1 MRAALILALCGILAV
16 VTQTTL
22 LGRLGILPAPPNLI
36 LILSVYIGL
45 RLPTSWGA
53 IGAFLLGYLLD
64 TVSGSVPG
72 LNCFTMTLIFAM
84 VYFVSGRLW
93 MQNPFTRFAIMI
105 LACVLEI
112 TTLATYFTMTGSMGT
127 AGGGVLRTLMIE
139 AALALLIAPLAFS
152 ILHFYIPAI
161 ARKKIH
167 ATE

>member
-22 LGRLGILPAPPNLI
+22 LGRLAILPAPPNLI
-36 LILSVYIGL
+36 LILTVYIGL
-45 RLPTSWGA
+45 RLPNSWGA
-53 IGAFLLGYLLD
+53 VGAFLLGYLLD
-64 TVSGSVPG
+64 TFSGSVPG
-72 LNCFTMTLIFAM
+72 LHCFTMTLVFAM

-112 TTLATYFTMTGSMGT
+112 ATLATYFAMTGNMGT
-127 AGGGVLRTLMIE
+127 AAGGILRTLAIE
-139 AALALLIAPLAFS
+139 AALALLLAPLAFS
-152 ILHFYIPAI
+152 LLDFYIPAI

-167 ATE
+167 AAE

>member
-36 LILSVYIGL
+36 LILVVYIGL
-45 RLPTSWGA
+45 RLPTPWGA
-53 IGAFLLGYLLD
+53 LGAFLLGYLLD

-72 LNCFTMTLIFAM
+72 LHCFTMTLVFAM

-105 LACVLEI
+105 LACVLEVA
-112 TTLATYFTMTGSMGT
+112 TLAAYFALTGDIGSTGGDVLGT
-127 AGGGVLRTLMIE
+127 LTVE
-139 AALALLIAPLAFS
+139 AALALLIAPVAFPV
-152 ILHFYIPAI
+152 LDLYIPAV

-167 ATE
+167 AAE

>member
-22 LGRLGILPAPPNLI
+22 LGRLGVLPAPPNLI
-36 LILSVYIGL
+36 LVLVVYIGL
-45 RLPTSWGA
+45 RLPTPWGA
-53 IGAFLLGYLLD
+53 LGAFLLGYLLD

-72 LNCFTMTLIFAM
+72 VHCFTMTLVFAM

-105 LACVLEI
+105 LACVLEVA
-112 TTLATYFTMTGSMGT
+112 TLATYFTMTGDMDTVG
-127 AGGGVLRTLMIE
+127 AGVLRTLVVE
-139 AALALLIAPLAFS
+139 AALGLLVAPLAFS
-152 ILHFYIPAI
+152 ILDFYIPAI

-167 ATE
+167 AAE

>member
-1 MRAALILALCGILAV
+1 MRAALILAFCGILAV

-45 RLPTSWGA
+45 RLPTPWGA
-53 IGAFLLGYLLD
+53 LGAFLLGYLLD

-72 LNCFTMTLIFAM
+72 LHCFTMTLVFAM

-105 LACVLEI
+105 LGCILEV
-112 TTLATYFTMTGSMGT
+112 TTLAAYFTMTGNMGS
-127 AGGGVLRTLMIE
+127 AVGGVLRTLVIE

-152 ILHFYIPAI
+152 ALDFYIPAI

-167 ATE
+167 AAE